1 MSKKEETTPIG
12 GLYIQKQKEMDMK
25 FKNVII
31 MMEIGKFY
39 EVYTFETPEKEE
51 IGRAKEMSRI
61 CNIVLTRKNKNI
73 APSMSNPYM
82 CGFPS
87 HSLVRYVQHL
97 VSHSYT
103 VAVYTQQTSLKD
115 NKMERVLQGVYSPSV
130 MIGDM
135 EDENLDNVDRCILA
149 LTLERSNFLNR
160 KNQNLFTVD
169 YVCINTTNGGIS
181 CEEEV
186 FYHEQEAISFIMK
199 VYDIYQ
205 PQEVL
210 LRSCVELEIKSITH
224 PIPLWINQDNK
235 FVEIGFQQIVL
246 EKVYTK
252 RDCAEISVIEE
263 IGLERHPDLVA
274 VLVYAITFLEQH
286 HPLAIYRLDKPCF
299 LQHTNNMSYNTQS
312 LYDLDLFSNQQDKKS
327 LFDILDNT
335 STPAGKRLLRK
346 TMFSPHHN
354 IQKLQKSYDEISAFM
369 PVLKDFQFRQNV
381 GFYNTDVE
389 HVLRKIQM
397 GNAGVLAVFRFLRML
412 FDFDLFMLKS
422 PPHLEIFQ
430 EWIGNQPQIKKVHD
444 YVSDKWDM
452 TLMQSWRSWETD
464 IVWKTTP
471 ASLMEKQMEL
481 DHKEVVFKK
490 WVNSFVGQ
498 DMFQRLVFS
507 EDEAYLSA
515 TKKIYNELKGRGDLR
530 IRMMS
535 SSYRIYHPTI
545 DKYFHE
551 RKSILGFIMKM
562 RRQIFQEEVKGLI
575 DNHDKILSY
584 MVHMSAYTD
593 MILSNAM
600 SAVRFRLSRPDPMID
615 QETQLSCSQLRH
627 LVVEVMNPQTNYIA
641 NNVELT
647 RHHGILL
654 FGQNSAGKCFQHN
667 TEMVL
672 WDGTHKYVQ
681 DLSINDVL
689 IGDDG
694 TPRTILALTKG
705 NGILY
710 EIVRKDTDNVI
721 MTVNEEHILCLSDKE
736 GKYFLEATL
745 KSIIQN
751 PHKYSHMMHQYTRCA
766 SMNTARY
773 NREVIINREYY
784 MNNNE
789 WNKIYLSFLHC
800 GRRIQYAYDKMVI
813 EPSCHNIVPIVIRKK
828 TLNDFYGFGL
838 DRNQRF
844 LMPDGTVSHNST
856 LMKSVGVATVMG
868 QCGMFVPCASM
879 RWTPFTSLF
888 TKIGSRDNIWKGKST
903 FITEMNEL
911 RHIIDRSDDR
921 SLILCDELTSGT
933 ETFSATGIV
942 ASTLETFLEKKSKF
956 IMTTHLHTLQQFQTL
971 LSHPQLRVMH
981 FSMEYNKEQKKL
993 FFDRILREG
1002 SGKSIYGLEIAEYLG
1017 FSTVFLKRAFG
1028 YRSLLD
1034 QQSVQVEPKKRS
1046 RYNSKKWVDVCEQ
1059 CGSKSDLHT
1068 HHIQPQKDASHDGYI
1083 GSYHKNRLSNLMVL
1097 CRTCHEKEHN

>member
-1 MSKKEETTPIG
+1 
-12 GLYIQKQKEMDMK
+12 MDMK

-39 EVYTFETPEKEE
+39 EVYTFETEGGE
-51 IGRAKEMSRI
+51 IGRAREMSRV
-61 CNIVLTRKNKNI
+61 CNIILTRKNKNL

-87 HSLVRYVQHL
+87 HSLTRYVQHL

-103 VAVYTQQTSLKD
+103 VAVYDQKTMEN
-115 NKMERVLQGVYSPSV
+115 NKIERVLQGVYSPSV
-130 MIGDM
+130 MIGGV
-135 EDENLDNVDRCILA
+135 EDEDLDDVDRCILA
-149 LTLERSNFLNR
+149 LTLERSNFLSK
-160 KNQNLFTVD
+160 KNQDLYTVV
-169 YVCINTTNGGIS
+169 YVCINTTNGGVS
-181 CEEEV
+181 CGEEV
-186 FYHEQEAISFIMK
+186 FYHEQEAVSFIMK
-199 VYDIYQ
+199 VCGVYR

-210 LRSCVELEIKSITH
+210 LRSCLELEIKPTTH
-224 PIPLWINQDNK
+224 LIPSWVDQNNRYA
-235 FVEIGFQQIVL
+235 EMGFQQIVL
-246 EKVYTK
+246 EKVYTE
-252 RDCAEISVIEE
+252 RGCPEISVVEE

-274 VLVYAITFLEQH
+274 VLVYTITFLEQH
-286 HPLAIYRLDKPCF
+286 HPLAIYRLGKPTF
-299 LQHTNNMSYNTQS
+299 LQHTDNVSYNTQS
-312 LYDLDLFSNQQDKKS
+312 LYDLDLFSNQQDRKS
-327 LFDILDNT
+327 LFEILDNT

-346 TMFSPHHN
+346 TMFAPHHN
-354 IQKLQKSYDEISAFM
+354 IKKLQKSYDEISAFV
-369 PVLKDFQFRQNV
+369 PVLKDFQFRRDV

-397 GNAGVLAVFRFLRML
+397 GRAGVPAVSRFLRML
-412 FDFDLFMLKS
+412 FDFDLFMIRA
-422 PPHLEIFQ
+422 PPHLEISRG
-430 EWIGNQPQIKKVHD
+430 WVGNQPEIQKVHG
-444 YVSDKWDM
+444 YVSGKWDM

-464 IVWKTTP
+464 MVWKATP
-471 ASLMEKQMEL
+471 PSLMEKQMEL
-481 DHKEVVFKK
+481 DQKEMVFKK
-490 WVNSFVGQ
+490 WVNTFVGP
-498 DMFQRLVFS
+498 DMHQRLVFS

-515 TKKIYNELKGRGDLR
+515 TKKIYNEMKGRQDLR
-530 IRMMS
+530 IRTMS

-545 DKYFHE
+545 DRYFHE
-551 RKSILGFIMKM
+551 RKAILGFIVKM
-562 RRQIFQEEVKGLI
+562 RRQIFQQEVEGLVN
-575 DNHDKILSY
+575 NHGKTLSY

-593 MILSNAM
+593 MVLSNAT
-600 SAVRFRLSRPDPMID
+600 SAVRFRLHRPVPLD
-615 QETQLSCSQLRH
+615 EKESQLSCSQLRH
-627 LVVEVMNPQTNYIA
+627 LVVEVMDPQTDYIA

-667 TEMVL
+667 TKMVL
-672 WDGTHKYVQ
+672 WDGSHRYVQ

-694 TPRTILALTKG
+694 SPRIILALTRG
-705 NGILY
+705 SGLLY
-710 EIVRKDTDNVI
+710 EIVRKDTDDVI

-736 GKYFLEATL
+736 GTHFIEATVGSVL
-745 KSIIQN
+745 QK
-751 PHKYSHMMHQYTRCA
+751 PYKYTHMMHQYTRCA
-766 SMNTARY
+766 SMATSY

-800 GRRIQYAYDKMVI
+800 GRRIRYGYDRMVV
-813 EPSCHNIVPIVIRKK
+813 EPSCNNIVPIIIRRK
-828 TLNDFYGFGL
+828 TVDDFYGFGL
-838 DRNQRF
+838 DKNQRF

-888 TKIGSRDNIWKGKST
+888 TKIGSRDNIWKGRST

-911 RHIIDRSDDR
+911 RHIIDRSGNR

-942 ASTLETFLEKKSKF
+942 ASTLETFLENKSKF

-971 LSHPQLRVMH
+971 MTHPQLRVMH
-981 FSMEYNKEQKKL
+981 FSMEYNKEKQRL

-1017 FSTVFLKRAFG
+1017 FSSVFLKRAFQ
-1028 YRSLLD
+1028 YRSGLD
-1034 QQSVQVEPKKRS
+1034 PHSVQMEPKKRS
-1046 RYNSKKWVDVCEQ
+1046 RYNAKKWVDVCEQ

-1068 HHIQPQKDASHDGYI
+1068 HHVQPQKDASRDGYI
-1083 GSYHKNRLSNLMVL
+1083 GAYHKNRLSNLRIL
-1097 CRTCHEKEHN
+1097 CRACHEKEHY